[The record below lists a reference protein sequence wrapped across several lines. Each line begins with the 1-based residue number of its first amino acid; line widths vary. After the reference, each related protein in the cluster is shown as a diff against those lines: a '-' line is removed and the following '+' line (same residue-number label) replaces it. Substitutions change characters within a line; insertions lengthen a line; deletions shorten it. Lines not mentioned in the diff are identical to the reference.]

1 MFSIYRDT
9 YQKAEDETF
18 DNEQQAIEYAL
29 ELLPSDD
36 FIYLILDKDTEDF
49 TAMVFQGKVWRPGRN
64 END

>member
-9 YQKAEDETF
+9 YDKAEDEIF

-36 FIYLILDKDTEDF
+36 FIYLIMDEDENDF
-49 TAMVFQGKVWRPGRN
+49 TAMVFQGEVWRPELN
-64 END
+64 ENN